1 MVEVVDFLAVDSF
14 SEEGLN
20 LFKRSNKIKLKTK
33 NHSNSDVTILVV
45 GLKTF
50 LDKDLFNE
58 YSSLKILASPTT
70 GIDHI
75 DVDEANRRN
84 LKIISL
90 QGESDFLQNISSTSE
105 LSFSLLLSLS
115 RKVIPAYNSVLSGK
129 WNRESFRGN
138 SLKGKNLGIVGLG
151 RLGKIMRNYAE
162 SFDMN
167 VFYTDPY
174 LDGGLELNHLLELSD
189 FVSIHVPLNYETT
202 GMFDKEKFTIM
213 KQSSFLVN
221 TSRGKVVNEK
231 DLIQA
236 LESNEIAGYGTDV
249 LSDELKFDKEISSP
263 LIDFA
268 RKNDNVIITP
278 HIGGMTEE
286 SRNLTDIFISEK
298 ILKHV
303 MES

>member
-1 MVEVVDFLAVDSF
+1 M
-14 SEEGLN
+14 
-20 LFKRSNKIKLKTK
+20 
-33 NHSNSDVTILVV
+33 
-45 GLKTF
+45 
-50 LDKDLFNE
+50 
-58 YSSLKILASPTT
+58 
-70 GIDHI
+70 
-75 DVDEANRRN
+75 
-84 LKIISL
+84 
-90 QGESDFLQNISSTSE
+90 QNISSTSE

-174 LDGGLELNHLLELSD
+174 LDGGLEFNHLLELSD